1 MCRGLYMV
9 HHSSNCSSF
18 LILNKS
24 IWAGEITGH
33 LSVLSQH
40 FGDKYGDREETPKD
54 SVVGKQIVVVLTLN
68 PLFLTAFLIN
78 PGVWGW
84 VFLLDPSFLPL
95 QVLFGIT
102 FKVSSFL
109 VKVFVLYL
117 NIFLA
122 LWLYSLNSSC
132 FNWNFASLQ
141 LDSSW
146 NRSCF
151 TEGMVKEIFHCSL
164 SLGLDN
170 SLRTVCFRPA
180 GSLGCLNTILLF

>member
-102 FKVSSFL
+102 LRCRPFWLRSLFCIWIYFWHFGFTLWTQAVSTETL
-109 VKVFVLYL
+109 
-117 NIFLA
+117 LA
-122 LWLYSLNSSC
+122 FSLIPLETG
-132 FNWNFASLQ
+132 AVSL
-141 LDSSW
+141 
-146 NRSCF
+146 
-151 TEGMVKEIFHCSL
+151 KEWWRRFS
-164 SLGLDN
+164 
-170 SLRTVCFRPA
+170 TVP
-180 GSLGCLNTILLF
+180 SP